1 MSKESLRNSEIRRN
15 AILDLIRSNPSI
27 TIPELAIMQK
37 VSARTIERVF
47 DWLKDRGIIVREG
60 SRSDGRWIVVD

>member
-1 MSKESLRNSEIRRN
+1 
-15 AILDLIRSNPSI
+15 
-27 TIPELAIMQK
+27 MQK
-37 VSARTIERVF
+37 VSARTIERDF